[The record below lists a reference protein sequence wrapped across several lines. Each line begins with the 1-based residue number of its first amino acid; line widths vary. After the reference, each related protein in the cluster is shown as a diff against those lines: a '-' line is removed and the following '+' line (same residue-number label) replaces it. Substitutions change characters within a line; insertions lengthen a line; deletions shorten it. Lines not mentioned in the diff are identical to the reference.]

1 MLRLVTI
8 HVTKGT
14 PAYPVSSRSGQIHV
28 QNSWSGRIRLL
39 KAWFCVIHPSVR
51 GPSADLEGAPPTTPP
66 PSPPYFFPIRRLSK
80 YCIRGLLYIYILIRA
95 RPHVKFV
102 RTNGSAPKISGA
114 CQWCHLPLKITWHHR
129 VVTWAPWRLRVHTC
143 LFNNLSKQITKK
155 TSKFRDPRLVTRDS
169 RLKSSKVTSHEW
181 RVGDSWLVTR
191 DLGPP
196 KSPVTSRGSRVGVAN
211 SPIVTR
217 DYESRFLL
225 NDLNHGSRMNLERC
239 ETRIVSCMF

>member
-1 MLRLVTI
+1 MVLCYSSVRPG
-8 HVTKGT
+8 TKCGFRGGT
-14 PAYPVSSRSGQIHV
+14 PHHPTPLSPV
-28 QNSWSGRIRLL
+28 
-39 KAWFCVIHPSVR
+39 
-51 GPSADLEGAPPTTPP
+51 
-66 PSPPYFFPIRRLSK
+66 FFSNKTFIKILYKGSF
-80 YCIRGLLYIYILIRA
+80 IYIYILIRA

>member
-14 PAYPVSSRSGQIHV
+14 PAYPVSSRSGRIHV

-51 GPSADLEGAPPTTPP
+51 GPRTDLEGAPPTTPP
-66 PSPPYFFPIRRLSK
+66 PFPPYFFSNKTFIKILSF
-80 YCIRGLLYIYILIRA
+80 IYIYIDKSTPTCQV
-95 RPHVKFV
+95 RPDKWQRPKNKWCMSVMSPSTQNYMTSQGRHMSVMASQSAYLFVQQFVK
-102 RTNGSAPKISGA
+102 A
-114 CQWCHLPLKITWHHR
+114 
-129 VVTWAPWRLRVHTC
+129 
-143 LFNNLSKQITKK
+143 NNKENIKV
-155 TSKFRDPRLVTRDS
+155 PRLVTRDS
-169 RLKSSKVTSHEW
+169 RLKSSKVMSHEW

-225 NDLNHGSRMNLERC
+225 ADLNHGSRMNLERC

>member
-14 PAYPVSSRSGQIHV
+14 PAYPVSPAGQQPV
-28 QNSWSGRIRLL
+28 RTNSCAEFMVWTNKTIKSMVL
-39 KAWFCVIHPSVR
+39 CYSSVR
-51 GPSADLEGAPPTTPP
+51 PGTKCGFRGGTPRI
-66 PSPPYFFPIRRLSK
+66 FFSNKTFIKILYKGSFI
-80 YCIRGLLYIYILIRA
+80 YIYIYILIRA

-102 RTNGSAPKISGA
+102 RTNGSAQKISGA

-129 VVTWAPWRLRVHTC
+129 VVTWASWRLRVHTC

-169 RLKSSKVTSHEW
+169 RLKTSKVTSHEW

-225 NDLNHGSRMNLERC
+225 ADLNHGSRMNLERC